1 MPDVQSVLRE
11 EIRRLARKEIRSELE
26 ATKKAV
32 SQHRQQIAELRRRN
46 KALERTVS
54 DLHSRQIERTKAEP
68 PKAEPLKGT
77 RFSTRSLKAQ
87 RRRLGLSQ
95 ADFARLVG
103 VGTSTIYNWES
114 GSFRP
119 SKEHL
124 ATLVTLRG
132 IGKREAQQRL
142 ELSKGSRR
150 RGGGKE

>member
-11 EIRRLARKEIRSELE
+11 EIRRLARKEIRAELE

-46 KALERTVS
+46 KALEQKVR
-54 DLHSRQIERTKAEP
+54 DLHSREMERTKAEP
-68 PKAEPLKGT
+68 SKVEPPKGT
-77 RFSTRSLKAQ
+77 RFSTRLLKAQ
-87 RRRLGLSQ
+87 RRRLELSQ

-103 VGTSTIYNWES
+103 VGRSTIHNWES

-119 SKEHL
+119 AAKHL
-124 ATLVTLRG
+124 AKLVTLRG

-142 ELSKGSRR
+142 ESPKGSRR
-150 RGGGKE
+150 PLDS